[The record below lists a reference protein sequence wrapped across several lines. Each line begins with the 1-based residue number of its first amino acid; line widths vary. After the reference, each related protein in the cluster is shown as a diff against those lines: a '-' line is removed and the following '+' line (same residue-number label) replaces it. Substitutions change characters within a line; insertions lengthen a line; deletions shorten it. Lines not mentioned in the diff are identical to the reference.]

1 MKPKIILALS
11 KKEFFGYINSALA
24 YTVLVPFLLLSIF
37 LYTQTA
43 LVGNQAN
50 LRPYFELLPWFL
62 LLLAPA
68 LSMKLLT
75 DEQRS
80 LTIELLFAHP
90 LSETEIVLGK
100 FFGALTFFVLIL
112 ATTLGLPLTLIIY
125 SRPDLGQIIGQYIGA
140 LFIGATFLSIGLT
153 SSAYVKNAI
162 SSFLLSAAV
171 SFLFI
176 IIGLDFVTLMLPPP
190 FNRLAGELSVL
201 THVENI
207 ARGLLDIR
215 DVFYFLS
222 LTGVFLTASIIKL
235 SERKTSES
243 PKETKKLQLA
253 LGLILIIGIL
263 SNIILSALPLRVD
276 LTKAR
281 LFTLS
286 EGTKQTLKN
295 LDDILTITLYAS
307 RDLPAQMQL
316 VARDITD
323 LLADYQ
329 KLGKNVKI
337 RMLHPEEN
345 SDVSQEAQSV
355 GIREVQFNRIA
366 AGKFE
371 VQAGVLGIALRFADK
386 SDSIPFISD
395 TSDLEY
401 QLTRRIRKLA
411 GSKEI
416 KIGLYKNGFSQN
428 QILTELLST
437 QYQTE
442 NLAVD
447 DMEKL
452 KGLSAL
458 IVIDDGSEVSTASA
472 LIKNY
477 LDRNGKM
484 LLLANGITVNPQSL
498 TAQKSQSTIPAFL
511 TDYGVTLNS
520 DLVYDLELSEILALN
535 GECGQRYLTQYP
547 YWFRS
552 LPAATDFAPATS
564 IKSISMGWPSSL
576 TITKKEGI
584 SVKTLLTTGLNA
596 GKSIDSFDISP
607 ESIRSLAPSSR
618 ENIPLSVL
626 VEKGDLR
633 LVVVGSTTLA
643 DDQFLQDNRDNIAF
657 LSNTIDYL
665 AADKDLAAIP
675 AKSSGRAVF
684 EFRSP
689 LDLILVQYGN
699 LLIPPVLVSLFAVFY
714 LRRRTRL
721 TQRTYVQQKS

>member
-535 GECGQRYLTQYP
+535 GEGGQRYLTQYP

-665 AADKDLAAIP
+665 AADKDLATIP